1 MTMKSLKNHGY
12 TIVELLI
19 VIIVGGIILTGA
31 QVLVI
36 SHSHLSQRTR
46 DVVVANAYAEKKIE
60 SLRSAGFLSLS
71 DGAIDIAGDLPTELK
86 NPRAGTLTISTQ
98 TAAIKRVALS
108 ITYND
113 QGTARNYQYTTY
125 IGELGVGQ

>member
-1 MTMKSLKNHGY
+1 MKSLKNHGY

-46 DVVVANAYAEKKIE
+46 DVIVANAYAEKKIE
-60 SLRSAGFLSLS
+60 RLRSAGFLSLTDS
-71 DGAIDIAGDLPTELK
+71 TTNIDADLPAELK
-86 NPRAGTLTISTQ
+86 NPRAGALTISTQ
-98 TAAIKRVALS
+98 TAAIKRVELS

-113 QGTARNYQYTTY
+113 QGVTRNYQYTTY